1 MTMMKNS
8 QMSSSGDTWGW
19 LVTTSEPVRMFSLR
33 SAFTVGRNP
42 STCDLFIDDNMFDE
56 LSHFEDE
63 DYVRISRRHFMI
75 EKRDGE
81 ESAVLTDL
89 SMNGTFVDGVRVGK
103 ERQIILE
110 HCSRCL

>member
-1 MTMMKNS
+1 MMKNR

-19 LVTTSEPVRMFSLR
+19 LVTTAEPVRMFSLR

-42 STCDLFIDDNMFDE
+42 STCDLFIDDIMFDE

-81 ESAVLTDL
+81 
-89 SMNGTFVDGVRVGK
+89 
-103 ERQIILE
+103 
-110 HCSRCL
+110 